1 MTCTLRVSGDS
12 LGVYMSSET
21 QLERIS
27 IAAVDRYGARSSYCV
42 EPLPFTQVDCKHY
55 ILLVLTRNGEVG

>member
-27 IAAVDRYGARSSYCV
+27 IAAVDRYGAGQQLLCCAFALYTSR
-42 EPLPFTQVDCKHY
+42 LQALY
-55 ILLVLTRNGEVG
+55 ITGPN